1 MFYESTAEDL
11 KVLEDF
17 WINRTIDFNTTIYK
31 STPDGKT
38 DVTDSIRQQHKE
50 FREDHLN
57 KKRKLSNH
65 NYNTRSTKQ
74 KT

>member
-1 MFYESTAEDL
+1 MIFTDTPEEQ
-11 KVLEDF
+11 KMLEDF

-31 STPDGKT
+31 STPDGKI

-50 FREDHLN
+50 FREAHLN

>member
-50 FREDHLN
+50 FREPHLN

-74 KT
+74 KP